1 MAISLVGSVQTATDA
16 GVTGAISV
24 TLASAAVGDTIVIGL
39 SALATSVTVSSVTC
53 TSESNL
59 TASSAVSSFTG
70 GSGDAGSV
78 GFWVL
83 SNVTTAG
90 SKTVT
95 LNYSSASSSTQIVG
109 WLLRGANT
117 SGAVDVDG
125 TATGSGTAPS
135 VSLSASAANDV
146 AFGICIT
153 SFASGDATAAAGFT
167 GVALSNWSG
176 NYEGAYDL
184 DVGASGS
191 IPVGFTTVGNGAWA
205 IKGLLIKAAPV
216 ITVTAQPVQQV
227 AASGATATFSV
238 TATAGSGSMLYQW
251 RKNGVDIGGATS
263 SSYTT
268 GTLASSDNLSWFDC
282 VLNDTGASAEVIT
295 ARAALI
301 VAPSPISGK
310 GLGYGRQWGWFND
323 VESTRNGRSFALL
336 RKQLAPWN
344 AASSGIQATVFS
356 DWAFDT
362 SANNVS
368 TGLTGSL
375 VTVSAGTLTPVGAD
389 VPVGTVRKPG
399 PGVAPFNNN
408 IFQTPPRSTSA
419 PSVVSDTSAALT
431 GSAVT
436 VSAGTLTAA
445 MAVTLN
451 GQAVTASAGT
461 LTPSLS
467 LALTGSAATVSAGTL
482 TPTMALALSGVAAT
496 ASAGTLT
503 AAESLSLTGELVTVS
518 AGTITANTGSDV
530 SAALTGQAVTVSAGT
545 LGVTADGSAA
555 LTGSAVAA
563 SAGTLTSA
571 VAVTLNG
578 QDVTASA
585 GTLTAVIAA
594 ALSGQAVTVSA
605 GTLGTQVT
613 GDVVAALTGV
623 EVTVSAG
630 ILVATGGDAGT
641 QTTGINGGGG
651 GGSIDRR
658 VRRKLDRKLNKILDD
673 VVAEVVYKN
682 LVTEGKATEAAKVVK
697 PFVETKAASVPEPA
711 AVDWDALTRNAKAV
725 GALLQMWRAIERQ
738 REIEADDEEWLM
750 F

>member
-1 MAISLVGSVQTATDA
+1 VAITLVGSVQTATDSA
-16 GVTGAISV
+16 TGAVSV
-24 TLASAAVGDTIVIGL
+24 TLTGAQVGDTIVLGL
-39 SALATSVTVSSVTC
+39 SALTSITISSVTC
-53 TSESNL
+53 SSESNL
-59 TASSAVSSFTG
+59 TQSSAPTVFSG
-70 GSGDAGSV
+70 GSGDAGTV

-83 SNVTTAG
+83 DNVTAAG

-95 LNYSSASSSTQIVG
+95 LNYTTATSTTQIVG
-109 WLLRGANT
+109 WLIRGANT
-117 SGAVDVDG
+117 GGAVDVDG

-135 VSLSASAANDV
+135 VSLSASAANDA
-146 AFGICIT
+146 AFAICIT

-191 IPVGFTTVGNGAWA
+191 IPVGFTTVGSGAWA

-268 GTLASSDNLSWFDC
+268 GTLGSSDNLSWFDC
-282 VLNDTGASAEVIT
+282 VLNDTGASAQVIT

-310 GLGYGRQWGWFND
+310 GLGYGRQWGWFAD
-323 VESTRNGRSFALL
+323 VESTRNGRSLALL

-344 AASSGIQATVFS
+344 AASSGIQAAVFS
-356 DWAFDT
+356 DWVFDT

-368 TGLTGSL
+368 VGLTGSL
-375 VTVSAGTLTPVGAD
+375 VTVSAGTVTALGGD
-389 VPVGTVRKPG
+389 VPVGLRRKPG
-399 PGVAPFNNN
+399 PGVGPFDNNQ
-408 IFQTPPRSTSA
+408 FVTPPRSNTA
-419 PSVVSDTSAALT
+419 PAVVTDVSVAIS
-431 GSAVT
+431 GQAVT
-436 VSAGTLTAA
+436 VSAGTLTPATSI
-445 MAVTLN
+445 TLN

-467 LALTGSAATVSAGTL
+467 LALSGSAATVSAGTL
-482 TPTMALALSGVAAT
+482 TPATALALSGAVSTSA
-496 ASAGTLT
+496 AGTLT
-503 AAESLSLTGELVTVS
+503 PATAPTLSGQLVTVS
-518 AGTITANTGSDV
+518 TGTISASAGSDV
-530 SAALTGQAVTVSAGT
+530 TAALTGSAVTVSAGT
-545 LGVTADGSAA
+545 LGVIADGSAA
-555 LTGSAVAA
+555 LTGSAV
-563 SAGTLTSA
+563 
-571 VAVTLNG
+571 
-578 QDVTASA
+578 TASA
-585 GTLTAVIAA
+585 GTLSPAV
-594 ALSGQAVTVSA
+594 ALALNGQAVTAGA
-605 GTLGTQVT
+605 GTLTPAVAVALSGELVSVATGTLTAQVT
-613 GDVVAALTGV
+613 GDVTVVLTGV
-623 EVTVSAG
+623 EVSVGIGTVTA
-630 ILVATGGDAGT
+630 IGGDSGTSTAGT
-641 QTTGINGGGG
+641 NGSGGG

-673 VVAEVVYKN
+673 VVAEVVYKD
-682 LVTEGKATEAAKVVK
+682 LVTTDKAKAAAKVVK

>member
-1 MAISLVGSVQTATDA
+1 MAITLVGSVQTATDA

-70 GSGDAGSV
+70 GSGDAGSI

-83 SNVTTAG
+83 DNVTTAG

-109 WLLRGANT
+109 WLIRGANT
-117 SGAVDVDG
+117 GGAVDLDG

-135 VSLSASAANDV
+135 VSLSASAANDA

-191 IPVGFTTVGNGAWA
+191 IPVGFTTVGSGAWA

-268 GTLASSDNLSWFDC
+268 GTLGSSDNLSWFDC
-282 VLNDTGASAEVIT
+282 VLNDTGASAQVIT

-301 VAPSPISGK
+301 ISPLPISGK
-310 GLGYGRQWGWFND
+310 GLGYGRQWGWFAD

-344 AASSGIQATVFS
+344 AASSGIQSAVFL
-356 DWAFDT
+356 DWAFDNSAANVTVSLNGQVITFTPGDLGVSGADVRVAYRSRPGPGVGPFNDNQFVTPPRNT
-362 SANNVS
+362 SIPAVNPDVTVNLTGAVLSVS
-368 TGLTGSL
+368 QGTLIPASAVAVTGLA
-375 VTVSAGTLTPVGAD
+375 VTTSAGTLTP
-389 VPVGTVRKPG
+389 
-399 PGVAPFNNN
+399 
-408 IFQTPPRSTSA
+408 QT
-419 PSVVSDTSAALT
+419 
-431 GSAVT
+431 AV
-436 VSAGTLTAA
+436 
-445 MAVTLN
+445 
-451 GQAVTASAGT
+451 
-461 LTPSLS
+461 
-467 LALTGSAATVSAGTL
+467 
-482 TPTMALALSGVAAT
+482 ALSGQSLST
-496 ASAGTLT
+496 SLGTLSTET
-503 AAESLSLTGELVTVS
+503 AV
-518 AGTITANTGSDV
+518 
-530 SAALTGQAVTVSAGT
+530 ALTGQSLTLSQGTLTYSAGSDVNVSLTGQSITLSQGTLVPAMDVPISGQSITAAQESLSPNLAPILGGQSIALTAGDLTASTSGDVTV
-545 LGVTADGSAA
+545 A
-555 LTGSAVAA
+555 LTGQSLTLQT
-563 SAGTLTSA
+563 GTF
-571 VAVTLNG
+571 
-578 QDVTASA
+578 
-585 GTLTAVIAA
+585 
-594 ALSGQAVTVSA
+594 
-605 GTLGTQVT
+605 
-613 GDVVAALTGV
+613 GV
-623 EVTVSAG
+623 D
-630 ILVATGGDAGT
+630 GGDSGGT
-641 QTTGINGGGG
+641 PQGINGGGGG

-673 VVAEVVYKN
+673 VVAEVVYKD
-682 LVTEGKATEAAKVVK
+682 LVTTDKAKAAAKVVK

-711 AVDWDALTRNAKAV
+711 AVDWDSLTRNAKAV
-725 GALLQMWRAIERQ
+725 GELLQMWRAIERQ
-738 REIEADDEEWLM
+738 REIEADDEDWMM

>member
-1 MAISLVGSVQTATDA
+1 MVVVCVTWEDSQTLSSVSDTAGGTWAIASQQAQGGAPAPIGAIAYCLNHPGGSTTITAT
-16 GVTGAISV
+16 
-24 TLASAAVGDTIVIGL
+24 L
-39 SALATSVTVSSVTC
+39 
-53 TSESNL
+53 
-59 TASSAVSSFTG
+59 
-70 GSGDAGSV
+70 
-78 GFWVL
+78 
-83 SNVTTAG
+83 
-90 SKTVT
+90 
-95 LNYSSASSSTQIVG
+95 
-109 WLLRGANT
+109 
-117 SGAVDVDG
+117 
-125 TATGSGTAPS
+125 SGTANPLIEMD
-135 VSLSASAANDV
+135 VMCFTPAAS
-146 AFGICIT
+146 T
-153 SFASGDATAAAGFT
+153 SFSLDAVMTPVTGTSSATFTGTSISTAAAGVVVEYVAGFQLTT
-167 GVALSNWSG
+167 GVATGGSPTFTRDTGTENASGRSFAQYLLSGS
-176 NYEGAYDL
+176 AQS
-184 DVGASGS
+184 VTPGASW
-191 IPVGFTTVGNGAWA
+191 GAPA
-205 IKGLLIKAAPV
+205 SKYVLLAAAFKE
-216 ITVTAQPVQQV
+216 VTAGPTINTQPLQQV
-227 AASGATATFSV
+227 AASGATATFTVS
-238 TATAGSGSMLYQW
+238 ATASAGSLSYQW
-251 RKNGVDIGGATS
+251 RRNGSNVGTNSA
-263 SSYTT
+263 SYTT
-268 GTLASSDNLSWFDC
+268 GTLSASDNLAWFDC
-282 VLNDTGASAEVIT
+282 DVTDSNGTVRT
-295 ARAALI
+295 QRAYLI
-301 VAPSPISGK
+301 VAPAAISGK
-310 GLGYGRQWGWFND
+310 ALGYGRLWDWFND

-362 SANNVS
+362 SANNV
-368 TGLTGSL
+368 TTALTGSL

-389 VPVGTVRKPG
+389 RAYGVARKPG
-399 PGVAPFNNN
+399 PGVGPFNDNQ
-408 IFQTPPRSTSA
+408 FVTPPRST
-419 PSVVSDTSAALT
+419 VVPAVSPDVTAALT

-436 VSAGTLTAA
+436 VTAGTLTPATT
-445 MAVTLN
+445 VTLN

-482 TPTMALALSGVAAT
+482 TPTMALALSGAAAT

-503 AAESLSLTGELVTVS
+503 AAESLTLTGELVTVS

-585 GTLTAVIAA
+585 GTLTAVVAA